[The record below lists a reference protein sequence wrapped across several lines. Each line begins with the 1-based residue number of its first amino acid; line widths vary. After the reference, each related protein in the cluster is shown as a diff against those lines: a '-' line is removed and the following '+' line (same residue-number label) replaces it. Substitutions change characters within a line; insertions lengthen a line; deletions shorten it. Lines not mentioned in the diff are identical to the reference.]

1 VNEGKRVIDHTT
13 AAGERGEARG
23 SGHVITLR
31 LTDTQTEAVK
41 PIVQCAVEKAELVI
55 FTVAIK
61 VVHCGES
68 RLRHC
73 RNGKAGGCASFW
85 RNRERIKTPS
95 FKGPWLVG

>member
-55 FTVAIK
+55 FTVAPDYNQSGPLWRIQATTLSQRQ
-61 VVHCGES
+61 GR
-68 RLRHC
+68 RLR
-73 RNGKAGGCASFW
+73 KLL
-85 RNRERIKTPS
+85 EEP
-95 FKGPWLVG
+95 

>member
-1 VNEGKRVIDHTT
+1 VIDHTT

-55 FTVAIK
+55 FRSSGRSGGILGLLVAREM
-61 VVHCGES
+61 VLAVND
-68 RLRHC
+68 LC
-73 RNGKAGGCASFW
+73 RSSVLELEA
-85 RNRERIKTPS
+85 
-95 FKGPWLVG
+95 